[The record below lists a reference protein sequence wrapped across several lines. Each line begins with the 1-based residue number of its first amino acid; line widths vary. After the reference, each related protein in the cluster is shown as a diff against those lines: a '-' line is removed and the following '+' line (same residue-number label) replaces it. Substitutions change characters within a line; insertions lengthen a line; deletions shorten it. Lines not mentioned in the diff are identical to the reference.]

1 MNLSDLRAAARRRL
15 DDTVQPY
22 GWTDEDLDA
31 WINEACREASL
42 RGNWTRQSLTVAVVS
57 GTATTTLDA
66 SVVYVERIKLASDGR
81 ILTRTTRDWIDARCF
96 NWEEITGTPTRF
108 FIQGREL
115 TLYPKPDANDTLT
128 MEALCT
134 PDLLTSNSAEPD
146 LDEFSHRHLLEWVVY
161 RAGQQRDVDFTL
173 PNPEQY
179 ESNFTRYFGPR
190 PSARVLQAWLESGSS
205 GSATQ

>member
-1 MNLSDLRAAARRRL
+1 MTLSELRAAARRRL
-15 DDTVQPY
+15 DDSVAPY

-42 RGNWTRQSLTVAVVS
+42 RGNLTRQSLTVSVVS
-57 GTATTTLDA
+57 GTATTTLDT

-81 ILTRTTRDWIDARCF
+81 ILTRTTRDWLDARCF
-96 NWEEITGTPTRF
+96 NWEATTETPTRF
-108 FIQGREL
+108 FIKGRSL
-115 TLYPKPDANDTLT
+115 TLYPKPVADDTLT
-128 MEALCT
+128 MVAICT
-134 PDLLTSNSAEPD
+134 PALLASDSAEPD
-146 LDEFSHRHLLEWVVY
+146 LDEFYHIQLLEWVMY

-205 GSATQ
+205 SSATQ